1 MPRAR
6 FAAKRDYPSAMK
18 LTPRTLLVFVL
29 IGLHSLLVAGCAN
42 TGRGLKADAKHNA
55 DKVKSELDH

>member
-1 MPRAR
+1 
-6 FAAKRDYPSAMK
+6 MK
-18 LTPRTLLVFVL
+18 LTPRTLLVVVL